1 MLGYRNTTIDNSSD
15 SNHNLEHGTIHSEA
29 TSNDN
34 VMNKLDDVS
43 VANGTPSTDHW
54 SHDQAVQS
62 REQPPPQS
70 RRGCWSCK
78 ITASDIDAWSRVLFP
93 LTYGLFIVA
102 YWILYSSNIHEYKT

>member
-1 MLGYRNTTIDNSSD
+1 MLGYRNTTIDNPSD
-15 SNHNLEHGTIHSEA
+15 SNHSLEHGTIHSEA

-43 VANGTPSTDHW
+43 VANGTPNTDHW
-54 SHDQAVQS
+54 SHDQAAQS

-70 RRGCWSCK
+70 RRGCWSYK

-102 YWILYSSNIHEYKT
+102 YWILYSSNIHEDKT